1 MMDRPNRVMPECR
14 SPSRLTSRLLASI
27 EGQCHVHEAE
37 EYSDQV
43 SEGSVRLRCTSP
55 TVSNAVISPPEINQ
69 KRIEEET
76 GRAERHTS
84 GLVLVRW
91 MCTHY
96 HALGNNRR
104 WTRMLV
110 LIDGCQDATGI
121 GAD

>member
-43 SEGSVRLRCTSP
+43 SEGS
-55 TVSNAVISPPEINQ
+55 
-69 KRIEEET
+69 
-76 GRAERHTS
+76 

-96 HALGNNRR
+96 HALGKNRR